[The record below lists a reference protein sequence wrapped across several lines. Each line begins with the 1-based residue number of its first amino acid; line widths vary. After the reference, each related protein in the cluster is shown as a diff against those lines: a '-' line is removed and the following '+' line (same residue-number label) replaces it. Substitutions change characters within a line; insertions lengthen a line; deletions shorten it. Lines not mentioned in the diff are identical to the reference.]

1 MALNLPKDALLALAA
16 IGWADGNLD
25 KEEGMALLH
34 AARDSGLTPEE
45 IADVEAV
52 TRKAITIPEVET
64 IRLTRGDRV
73 ITYALATW
81 LARLD
86 GVVTPEE
93 RDTLVLLGD
102 RLGLPDGVRTRA
114 SAAAFEVASLPEG
127 DRPDRYDF
135 EALRARIVAKLG
147 DVEAE

>member
-1 MALNLPKDALLALAA
+1 MALELPKDALLALCAV
-16 IGWADGNLD
+16 GWADDVLAP
-25 KEEGMALLH
+25 EEGVALLH
-34 AARDSGLTPEE
+34 AARDAGLGPDDIAE
-45 IADVEAV
+45 IERA
-52 TRKAITIPEVET
+52 TKTKITIPEIET
-64 IRLTRGDRV
+64 IRLSRGDRV

-93 RDTLVLLGD
+93 RDSLVLLGD

-114 SAAAFEVASLPEG
+114 SAAAFEVAQAD
-127 DRPDRYDF
+127 DRPERYDF
-135 EALRARIVAKLG
+135 DALKARLIAKRG